1 MQHTKTEDKRT
12 AKRIRIISTQFLLV
26 IYDFLIAVIACFPVV
41 YGSDDLHMSVLWLH
55 LILIIAVI
63 FCIRLLLKVY
73 KQVWRYGSIQ
83 SYLRL
88 VIADSLAFVV
98 YFAIDRFLT
107 PGYVIVFSRALA
119 CYCMCLLGS
128 LVMRMAYLYAYR
140 SYRLDTVKGRL
151 ASVALR
157 VASAN
162 TIELNA
168 APLQQ
173 KVAVAIA
180 GAGSVGVALCSELLE
195 NPSSYCTPLC
205 FVDTA
210 PDKVGRQINGRPVI
224 SEDKNILRPALL

>member
-41 YGSDDLHMSVLWLH
+41 YGSDDLHMPVLWLH

-107 PGYVIVFSRALA
+107 PGYVIVFSQGFGLLLYVSSGQSCDAHGVSLCVPQLSFGHSKRAP
-119 CYCMCLLGS
+119 CQC
-128 LVMRMAYLYAYR
+128 
-140 SYRLDTVKGRL
+140 
-151 ASVALR
+151 
-157 VASAN
+157 
-162 TIELNA
+162 
-168 APLQQ
+168 
-173 KVAVAIA
+173 
-180 GAGSVGVALCSELLE
+180 
-195 NPSSYCTPLC
+195 C
-205 FVDTA
+205 FARCFCQHD
-210 PDKVGRQINGRPVI
+210 
-224 SEDKNILRPALL
+224 